1 MKARD
6 VIRDIM
12 KSSGV
17 TNATLAHRMNM
28 SIAATWDLIGKEKNQ
43 FDMRTSKLTPALT
56 ALDYKLVAIPRDE
69 KVPKGGYVID

>member
-6 VIRDIM
+6 VVKEIMAVGDI
-12 KSSGV
+12 S
-17 TNATLAHRMNM
+17 NATLANRMNV
-28 SIAATWDLIGKEKNQ
+28 SRAAMWELTGKPNNT
-43 FDMRTSKLTPALT
+43 FDMSTKKLVPVLS